1 VGAALPIDVVVVTEV
16 LPARLDW
23 LLALA
28 ESDEVFCTRFGIPVE
43 PGWSGFPEAVP
54 AAVAAARDCPEDP
67 WGTHL
72 VFDGDGD
79 GTLVGI
85 GGFKDA
91 PRDGVVEIG
100 YAVSPARQ
108 GRGIATAAVEYF
120 LAHAARGGART
131 VVAHTLAG
139 ASASTTV
146 LQRTGFVLTGTLHDP
161 EVGQVWRWEHR

>member
-1 VGAALPIDVVVVTEV
+1 MGAALPIDVVVVTEV

-72 VFDGDGD
+72 VFDGDG
-79 GTLVGI
+79 TLVGI

-120 LAHAARGGART
+120 LTHGARRAPT
-131 VVAHTLAG
+131 PSSLTCWPAPAHRRPCCRG
-139 ASASTTV
+139 RESC
-146 LQRTGFVLTGTLHDP
+146 
-161 EVGQVWRWEHR
+161 